1 METQLS
7 LFDGPTATAD
17 PPRKFANASTTRRAA
32 GVAIRPDA
40 ARLRARVLEF
50 IQRQG
55 TAGATD
61 LEIQAGLQMSGDTQR
76 PRRRELQ
83 QAGFIVD
90 SGDVRSTASGRAAV
104 VWVATGTAAAVDQAR
119 AGEPEQEPPF

>member
-1 METQLS
+1 
-7 LFDGPTATAD
+7 
-17 PPRKFANASTTRRAA
+17 
-32 GVAIRPDA
+32 VAIRSTA

-55 TAGATD
+55 AAGATD
-61 LEIQAGLQMSGDTQR
+61 LEIQAGLNMSGDTQR

-90 SGDVRSTASGRAAV
+90 SGDVRSTAGGRAAV
-104 VWVATGTAAAVDQAR
+104 VWLTTGTAAAVDQAA
-119 AGEPEQEPPF
+119 AGEAEEEPPF